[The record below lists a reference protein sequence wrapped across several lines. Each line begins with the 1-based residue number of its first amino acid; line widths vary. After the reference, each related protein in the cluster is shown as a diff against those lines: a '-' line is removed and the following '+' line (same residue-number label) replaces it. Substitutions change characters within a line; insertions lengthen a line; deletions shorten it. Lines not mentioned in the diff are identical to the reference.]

1 MRILRHQ
8 RDKGFRAP
16 VVALGNFDGLHQGH
30 KAILA
35 RTIALAEETGTRIRG
50 MRRIHMRPTNGIS
63 HILLR
68 VAHFQDETV
77 FLSV

>member
-30 KAILA
+30 KAIVA
-35 RTIALAEETGTRIRG
+35 RTIALAEETGGDGEKTLTSNIYV
-50 MRRIHMRPTNGIS
+50 
-63 HILLR
+63 L
-68 VAHFQDETV
+68 
-77 FLSV
+77 